1 MLSPSQVNLKFKILH
16 PILRKTILEQLL
28 EIPPTNMS
36 ATVKFITKYIL
47 RERRFLFFIKMMI
60 DRRFTVTIAT
70 DTVRNAANQVMH
82 SGEENMVDCLL
93 STF

>member
-1 MLSPSQVNLKFKILH
+1 
-16 PILRKTILEQLL
+16 
-28 EIPPTNMS
+28 MS

-70 DTVRNAANQVMH
+70 DIVRNAANQVMH
-82 SGEENMVDCLL
+82 SGEESIVDCPL
-93 STF
+93 STFKFQSSFSCSATYKKDSSKVA